1 MSFRYYLITT
11 LLVLGLTAAI
21 SIWREKRS
29 WKEILGVLV
38 QVIAVLALIA
48 ALVVGGA
55 KLLAMLGIA
64 QSGFNL

>member
-21 SIWREKRS
+21 SIGREKRS